1 MLEHRGFL
9 DPLLG
14 EGFRMSIARMLL
26 LLVLGQPAL
35 AQQAP
40 QGTGLLADGPD
51 LAVAQVPHG
60 MRFALG
66 VSSQSNLQLESRQ
79 SIFTSVYWSRAYEQ
93 KAQLEARFGVHL
105 THGFTF
111 DPYSLQ
117 LEPAAWHPPLGFMRD
132 ARWSAKPRAGF
143 LFERENL
150 LLRGD
155 QLSIRAN
162 SDIQTLCREIGLFK
176 SSEEV
181 DALSLLG
188 WRSHSQLLWQI
199 GQPTREIQ
207 WQFIARF
214 DRKAYTQTNTMAV
227 TILRRF

>member
-1 MLEHRGFL
+1 
-9 DPLLG
+9 
-14 EGFRMSIARMLL
+14 MSIARVLL

-40 QGTGLLADGPD
+40 QQTALLADGPD
-51 LAVAQVPHG
+51 LAVAEAPYG

-66 VSSQSNLQLESRQ
+66 VSSQSLESRQ

-93 KAQLEARFGVHL
+93 RAQLEARFGLHL
-105 THGFTF
+105 THGFAL

-117 LEPAAWHPPLGFMRD
+117 LEPAAWHPPLGFMSD

-150 LLRGD
+150 LLQGD

-227 TILRRF
+227 SVLRRF